1 MEITTEALD
10 IRQDTANEK
19 FHFDM
24 KGSEEVFLKYKLHT
38 KSNPNVVEFTEIYV
52 PDVLD
57 GIGIEEALALEAV
70 RFVDKTGYKMKSSC
84 PYMSGYFNR
93 HPEFGHMLAK

>member
-10 IRQDTANEK
+10 IRQDTFNEK

-24 KGSEEVFLKYKLHT
+24 KGDAEAYLKYKLH
-38 KSNPNVVEFTEIYV
+38 SDQNPNVVEFTDMHV
-52 PDVLD
+52 PAVLD
-57 GIGIEEALALEAV
+57 GVDLEEAFALEAV
-70 RFVDKTGYKMKSSC
+70 RFVDKTGYKMKSSS

-93 HPEFGHMLAK
+93 HPEFSHLLAK